1 MKLFHLALKDNKYVV
16 PAALL
21 VFSFLIRMSLIS
33 KGPYSLDSLSVV
45 NAALQTIKTNHIQYF
60 HEFQYP
66 LAVLCLVGFINFF
79 KLFAID
85 DPVFLYNLI
94 SVVFSSIS
102 VVLFYVLIKPLL
114 KKPAAFF
121 TAILFSLCPIYLGL
135 SVYGT
140 SNILSLFFLF
150 LCFVSMRQYFLLQ
163 DNKYYFISSFSLGLM
178 AAARLQ
184 EMFFMLP
191 AVFCFFVFEPFK
203 NSGENISN
211 QTRPGVRLFGFVP
224 YLFLAFATGTLFYFP
239 ALLRYIKSPA
249 TPFLLEVLADNVQ
262 RNGFIT
268 FFIESLVR
276 NVGFIKMSFSSVG
289 LFMSVVGLVLML
301 FLRRKALF
309 LCLAWIIAP
318 LFILTCFRI
327 TGPRLLVLAVPAF
340 YIGLGYVISILF
352 QKNKLMR
359 VASFVIFIG
368 IMFSNYLAI
377 YPILLHR
384 HNAALLPDY
393 ARKIGEI
400 SKPNDVV
407 ICHDEALFI
416 QYYAKRKTIS
426 RPSDRDLFSR
436 EAMMK
441 YKDEI
446 SEVLE
451 QGNSVYST
459 WPGMFASGQPQVLEY
474 LMNKYFKV
482 EEVGIMPYEDWH
494 RGPIR
499 QQLYNL
505 PIYQLKK
512 KEVVPREK

>member
-1 MKLFHLALKDNKYVV
+1 MKSFLLAHKDNKYVV

-33 KGPYSLDSLSVV
+33 KGPYSLDSLAVV
-45 NAALQTIKTNHIQYF
+45 NAALQTIKTHQIQYF

-66 LAVLCLVGFINFF
+66 LAVIFLVGFINFF
-79 KLFAID
+79 RLFAVD

-102 VVLFYVLIKPLL
+102 VVLFYVLIKPILN
-114 KKPAAFF
+114 KPAAFF

-150 LCFVSMRQYFLLQ
+150 LCFVSMSQYFSLQ

-184 EMFFMLP
+184 EMFFLLP
-191 AVFCFFVFEPFK
+191 AVFCFFVFPPFK
-203 NSGENISN
+203 KISEDGSE
-211 QTRPGVRLFGFVP
+211 QTIPGGSLNGFVP
-224 YLFLAFATGTLFYFP
+224 YLFLAFAVGALFYFP
-239 ALLRYIKSPA
+239 ALLRYIKSPE
-249 TPFLLEVLADNVQ
+249 TPFLLEVLADNVP
-262 RNGFIT
+262 RRGFIP
-268 FFIESLVR
+268 FFIGSLVR
-276 NVGFIKMSFSSVG
+276 NVEFIKMSFSSTG
-289 LFMSVVGLVLML
+289 LLLSVVGLALML
-301 FLRRKALF
+301 FSHRKALS
-309 LCLAWIIAP
+309 LCLAWIMAP
-318 LFILTCFRI
+318 LFLLTCFRI
-327 TGPRLLVLAVPAF
+327 TGPRLLVLTVPAF
-340 YIGLGYVISILF
+340 YIGLGYVIFILF

-359 VASFVIFIG
+359 LAAFVIFIG

-400 SKPNDVV
+400 SKPNDVI

-426 RPSDRDLFSR
+426 RPSEKDLFSR

-441 YKDEI
+441 FKDEI

-451 QGNSVYST
+451 QGNSVYLT
-459 WPGMFASGQPQVLEY
+459 WPGMFASGHPQVLEY

-482 EEVGIMPYEDWH
+482 EEIGIMPYEDWH

-512 KEVVPREK
+512 KK